1 MLKVAATL
9 RGFRMMALSEH
20 ADSFDPKEYIP
31 SLPRRPGVYR
41 MYSAPNEDGKA
52 ELLYVGKARNLRD
65 RVGNYFLA
73 SNVDPKVQALVGHI
87 ARIEVTLTNSETE
100 ALLLEYNLIKEHKP
114 RYNIVLR
121 DDKSFPYIYLPSGHE
136 YPRLVFYRGAR
147 NLPGRYFG
155 PFPSAGA
162 VKETLQSVQKIF
174 RIRNCRDSFF
184 ENRSR
189 PCLQHQIGRCSAP
202 CVKLISREDYARDI
216 AAAVKVLE
224 GRNDEVNAE
233 LASDHGEGRRRAAVR
248 TRRGVARSARGAQA
262 GAVPADRHRRGRP
275 RHRRVRAGG

>member
-1 MLKVAATL
+1 
-9 RGFRMMALSEH
+9 
-20 ADSFDPKEYIP
+20 
-31 SLPRRPGVYR
+31 
-41 MYSAPNEDGKA
+41 MYSVPREAGASIEGSR

-73 SNVDPKVQALVGHI
+73 SNVDPKVQALVANI
-87 ARIEVTLTNSETE
+87 ARIEVTITNSETE

-121 DDKSFPYIYLPSGHE
+121 DDKSFPYIYLPAGHE

-174 RIRNCRDSFF
+174 RIRNCRDTFF

-202 CVKLISREDYARDI
+202 CVQRSSRGAYAREI
-216 AAAVKVLE
+216 AGAVKVR
-224 GRNDEVNAE
+224 GGGQDGARRW
-233 LASDHGEGRRRAAVR
+233 LAS
-248 TRRGVARSARGAQA
+248 
-262 GAVPADRHRRGRP
+262 PP
-275 RHRRVRAGG
+275 